1 MGWFLE
7 DVGGICFMS
16 GRSDGSGGGARGGG
30 GVHVSVSFVQLDLHI
45 EWLWAGLSHVPFP
58 QLSLETGRFC
68 TFGDSPLP
76 SAYASCE
83 PVETARGDREDS
95 GPPVHLGKPLAW
107 PLLEKVYFLLPFQNA
122 QEQHFYPGPWVIS
135 QSACLS
141 PGSGASVGFLQSW
154 HKSSQPG
161 WCGLD
166 PPLEIFYGEHGRF
179 QVHEN
184 GI

>member
-7 DVGGICFMS
+7 DVGEISSMS
-16 GRSDGSGGGARGGG
+16 DRSDGSGGGAHGGG
-30 GVHVSVSFVQLDLHI
+30 GVRVFVSFVQLGLHI
-45 EWLWAGLSHVPFP
+45 KWLWAGLSRVPFP

-83 PVETARGDREDS
+83 PVEIARGGKEDS

-107 PLLEKVYFLLPFQNA
+107 VPLEKVYFLLPFQDA
-122 QEQHFYPGPWVIS
+122 QGQRFCPGPWGTS

-154 HKSSQPG
+154 HMNSQPD

-166 PPLEIFYGEHGRF
+166 PPLEISYGEHGKY